1 MDEELRLGY
10 EVRTLNNL
18 IVRKMEASSK
28 GQRSEDVTVMNAWII
43 GFLYANQD
51 KDVFQR
57 DVEAEFFITRSTATS
72 ILKLMVKKGY
82 LTRVPVSYD
91 DRLKKLCLTEKAHE
105 LHRQA
110 MNNIQKV
117 EKQLMD
123 SISEEE
129 LEVFLRVVQKLKKTL
144 E

>member
-18 IVRKMEASSK
+18 IVRKMEASAK
-28 GQRSEDVTVMNAWII
+28 GQRSEDVTVMNTWII

-51 KDVFQR
+51 RDVFQR

-91 DRLKKLCLTEKAHE
+91 DRLKKLCLTEKAYE
-105 LHRQA
+105 LHQQA
-110 MNNIQKV
+110 LQNIQKV
-117 EKQLMD
+117 EKMMRD
-123 SISEEE
+123 SISDEE
-129 LEVFLRVVQKLKKTL
+129 LAVFLGVVQKLKKML